1 MDLET
6 IGLLLDVH
14 RLGSFAEA
22 ARGRDLDPSRIS
34 RAVAALER
42 DLGIRLFQ
50 RTTRRV
56 RTTEAGEI
64 YLRRLALIAED
75 LERARDDARSVSEG
89 PVGLLRLTATVA
101 FGDKVIVPLLP
112 AFRRAHPHVDVD
124 LVLSDANLD
133 LVRDRVDLAVRLGPG
148 VAGDLVVSKLR
159 DSVYRVCASP
169 AYLAEH
175 GRPREPRDLAGH
187 QCLRFN
193 LPGFRDRWIFAGGDL
208 DGPIEVP
215 VSGGVIASGA
225 SALHA
230 LALAGLGPVLLADWL
245 VDDDVAA
252 GRLVDLFPGHRV
264 TPTSFETAV
273 WLIYPSRSF
282 LPRKVRAMID
292 FLRARIGTPATI
304 AANPSL

>member
-14 RLGSFAEA
+14 RLGSFAEV
-22 ARGRDLDPSRIS
+22 ARGRNLDPSRIS
-34 RAVAALER
+34 RAVAALEQ

-56 RTTEAGEI
+56 TTTEAGEI

-89 PVGLLRLTATVA
+89 PVGLLRLTTTVA
-101 FGDKVIVPLLP
+101 FGDEVIVPALP
-112 AFRRAHPHVDVD
+112 AFRRAHPRVDID

-133 LVRDRVDLAVRLGPG
+133 LVRDRIDLAVRHGPG
-148 VAGDLVVSKLR
+148 VSGDLVVSKLR
-159 DSVYRVCASP
+159 DSVYRVCAAP
-169 AYLAEH
+169 AYLATH
-175 GRPREPRDLAGH
+175 GRPRHPRDLAGH
-187 QCLRFN
+187 DCLRFN

-215 VSGGVIASGA
+215 VSGGVIASGGT
-225 SALHA
+225 ALHA
-230 LALAGLGPVLLADWL
+230 LALAGLGPVLLPDWL

-252 GRLVDLFPGHRV
+252 GRLVDLFPEHRA
-264 TPTSFETAV
+264 TATSFETAV
-273 WLIYPSRSF
+273 WLLYPSRSF

-292 FLRARIGTPATI
+292 FLRARIGTPGAR
-304 AANPSL
+304 